1 MSKGT
6 ITDDSRIRAAVPT
19 LLHLANRGANVI
31 VMSHLGRPK
40 GVEPELSLRPVSS
53 QLAHALEREV
63 QFAAD
68 CVGEPA
74 QTAVDNLHD
83 GQVLLLENVRFHP
96 EDEADD
102 PDFARRLAALGQ
114 LYVNDAFA
122 ASHRAHASVVG
133 VAAYLPAYAGEL
145 MEAELKA
152 LHQALDNPKRPM
164 IAVVGGAKV
173 STKVGV
179 LRNLLKK
186 VDALIIGGAMAN
198 TFFKAQGYPTGSG
211 LVEDSALEEAKEVA
225 DQAGGKLLLPVDLV
239 CARRMEAGQPL
250 RIMDADKVE
259 PGWMA
264 LDIGPKSVALLRPT
278 TARRR
283 RRRLEW
289 AHGGIRDP
297 RFQRWDKGDR
307 RGDRNLR
314 RLHAGRWGRYG
325 RGHRIPWAERTFLAR
340 FDRGRRNPRVPG
352 GQSTARHRDPQGGL
366 MASRVSPMPLVAA
379 NWKMNPNDAGD
390 ALDLVRGVLSVARG
404 HADRVEVAIFP
415 PFPWL
420 MSVSEVIA
428 ESGVE
433 LGAQDCF
440 WELSGAFTGE
450 VSPAMLK
457 GWCQWVIT
465 GHSERRIYLAE
476 TDEMVSKKTAA
487 ALGMRAERDHVRG
500 RAGRPL

>member
-53 QLAHALEREV
+53 QLARALEREV
-63 QFAAD
+63 HFAAD

-133 VAAYLPAYAGEL
+133 VAAYLPAFAGEL

-198 TFFKAQGYPTGSG
+198 TFFKAQGYPTGRG
-211 LVEDSALEEAKEVA
+211 LVEDSALDEAKEVA
-225 DQAGGKLLLPVDLV
+225 EQAGDKLLLPVDLV

-250 RIMDADKVE
+250 RIMEADKVE

-264 LDIGPKSVALLRPT
+264 LDIGPKSVALFTQRLRGAGAVVWNGPMGVS
-278 TARRR
+278 
-283 RRRLEW
+283 E
-289 AHGGIRDP
+289 IRDFSDGT
-297 RFQRWDKGDR
+297 RATGEAIATSGGYTLVGGGD
-307 RGDRNLR
+307 
-314 RLHAGRWGRYG
+314 
-325 RGHRIPWAERTFLAR
+325 T
-340 FDRGRRNPRVPG
+340 
-352 GQSTARHRDPQGGL
+352 
-366 MASRVSPMPLVAA
+366 VAA
-379 NWKMNPNDAGD
+379 
-390 ALDLVRGVLSVARG
+390 
-404 HADRVEVAIFP
+404 I
-415 PFPWL
+415 
-420 MSVSEVIA
+420 
-428 ESGVE
+428 ES
-433 LGAQDCF
+433 LG
-440 WELSGAFTGE
+440 LSGRFSHVSTGGGATLE
-450 VSPAMLK
+450 YLEGKVLPGIAILK
-457 GWCQWVIT
+457 
-465 GHSERRIYLAE
+465 EA
-476 TDEMVSKKTAA
+476 
-487 ALGMRAERDHVRG
+487 
-500 RAGRPL
+500 